1 MIKKIDVLEMIDDRI
16 SRLKI
21 SYVCHR
27 SMHNESLCQ
36 SYMDAMEEL
45 EIMRSNILE
54 LEPEDV

>member
-1 MIKKIDVLEMIDDRI
+1 MIDDRI

-36 SYMDAMEEL
+36 YCMDAMEEL